1 MEFSVVKHAI
11 KTFEQLKILV
21 IGDVMVDEYFWGEVD
36 RISPEAPVQVLDL
49 KREESVLGG
58 AGNVVRN
65 LCSLGVTTSLAS
77 VVGTGP
83 NGEYVAELMNKLGV
97 GLSSLLC
104 DAERPTS
111 KKTRIIAAN
120 QQVLR
125 IDRETRRPLGNRLE
139 QELIKRI
146 IAIMSLQDAVLISD
160 YGKGVLTDFVLKQ
173 VISHAKKMDIPLFVD
188 PKGNDFSKYMGAT
201 CITPNKKEAQ
211 AATGIELNDEP
222 DIVEAGHTLLNMC
235 ALDAVLITRSYDGMS
250 LFMKDSKAYH
260 IPTRAKEVYDVT
272 GAGDT
277 VLSVLG
283 AGVAA
288 GLMFPQAAELANLAA
303 GIVVAKVG
311 TSSVS
316 PEEMIEHAARG
327 ESVLK
332 KTGLL
337 HDLLQKISLLG
348 PEKKKIIFTN
358 GCFDLL
364 HVGHIKYLQKA
375 RELGD
380 FLIVAINSDDS
391 VKRLKGD
398 KRPLIREDERAMI
411 LSALECVDHVLI
423 FKEDTPLSIL
433 KRIRPD
439 ILVKGGDYTKDQ
451 VIGRELVEGYGGR
464 VELIS
469 YIDNRSS
476 SNLINQI
483 LEKYGNGV

>member
-1 MEFSVVKHAI
+1 MELSVVKHVI
-11 KTFEQLKILV
+11 KTFGRLKILV
-21 IGDVMVDEYFWGEVD
+21 IGDVMIDEYLWGEVE

-49 KREESVLGG
+49 KREESVPGG

-65 LCSLGVTTSLAS
+65 LCSLGITTSLSS

-83 NGEYVAELMNKLGV
+83 NGEYVAELMNELGV
-97 GLSSLLC
+97 ELSSLLC

-125 IDRETRRPLGNRLE
+125 IDREMRRPLSNRLE
-139 QELIKRI
+139 QELVKRI
-146 IAIMSLQDAVLISD
+146 MAVMPSQDAVLISD

-173 VISHAKKMDIPLFVD
+173 IIAHAKKINIPLFVD
-188 PKGNDFSKYMGAT
+188 PKGNDFSKYTGAT

-222 DIVEAGHTLLNMC
+222 DIVEAGHTLLNIC
-235 ALDAVLITRSYDGMS
+235 GSDAILITRSHDGMT
-250 LFMKDSKAYH
+250 LFMKGGEVHH

-288 GLMFPQAAELANLAA
+288 GLKFPQAAELANLAA

-316 PEEMIEHAARG
+316 TEEILGEAAG
-327 ESVLK
+327 SEPVLK

-337 HDLLQKISLLG
+337 HEFLQKISLLRA
-348 PEKKKIIFTN
+348 EKKKIVFTN

-391 VKRLKGD
+391 VKRLKGE

-411 LSALECVDHVLI
+411 LSALECVDYVLI

-433 KRIRPD
+433 ERIRPD
-439 ILVKGGDYTKDQ
+439 ILVKGGDYTKEQ
-451 VIGRELVEGYGGR
+451 VVGRELVEGYGGR

-469 YIDNRSS
+469 YVDNRSS
-476 SNLINQI
+476 SNLINRI
-483 LEKYGNGV
+483 LEKYGNGI

>member
-1 MEFSVVKHAI
+1 LEFSIVKHAI
-11 KTFEQLKILV
+11 ETFGKLKILV
-21 IGDVMVDEYFWGEVD
+21 IGDVMVDEYLWGDVD

-65 LCSLGVTTSLAS
+65 LCSLGITTSLSS

-83 NGEYVAELMNKLGV
+83 NGEYVIELMNELGV
-97 GLSSLLC
+97 GLSSLLR
-104 DAERPTS
+104 DPERPTS
-111 KKTRIIAAN
+111 KKTRIIAVS

-125 IDRETRRPLGNRLE
+125 IDRETRRPLDNRLE

-146 IAIMSLQDAVLISD
+146 ISIMPLQDAILISD

-173 VISHAKKMDIPLFVD
+173 IISHAKKMNIPLFVD

-211 AATGIELNDEP
+211 AATGIELNDEA
-222 DIVEAGHTLLNMC
+222 DIIEAGRSLLYLC
-235 ALDAVLITRSYDGMS
+235 GSDAILITRGHDGMS
-250 LFMKDSKAYH
+250 LFMKNGEVHH
-260 IPTRAKEVYDVT
+260 IPTRAKDVYDVT

-283 AGVAA
+283 AGIAA
-288 GLMFPQAAELANLAA
+288 GLMFQQAAELANLAA
-303 GIVVAKVG
+303 GIVVGKIG

-316 PEEMIEHAARG
+316 PEEMLEHAAMG

-337 HDLLQKISLLG
+337 NDLLKSISLLKSQ
-348 PEKKKIIFTN
+348 KKRIVFTN

-391 VKRLKGD
+391 VKRLKGER
-398 KRPLIREDERAMI
+398 RPLISEDERAMI
-411 LSALECVDHVLI
+411 LSALECVDYVLI
-423 FKEDTPLSIL
+423 FKEDTPLPIL

-451 VIGRELVEGYGGR
+451 VVGRELVEDYGGR

-469 YIDNRSS
+469 YVDNKST
-476 SNLINQI
+476 SNIINSI
-483 LEKYGNGV
+483 LEKYGNGI